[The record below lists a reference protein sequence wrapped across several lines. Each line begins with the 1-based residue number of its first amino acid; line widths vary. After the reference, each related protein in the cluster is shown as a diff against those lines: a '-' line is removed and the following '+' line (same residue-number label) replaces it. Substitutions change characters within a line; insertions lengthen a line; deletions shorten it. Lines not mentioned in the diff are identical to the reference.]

1 MDTRKFSALIAL
13 ACGALRSKELGGPMK
28 IESAQFG
35 DGLNGGRPMTTAAF
49 KHRMRCF
56 VI

>member
-1 MDTRKFSALIAL
+1 MDTRKFSALIVL

-35 DGLNGGRPMTTAAF
+35 NGLNG
-49 KHRMRCF
+49 
-56 VI
+56 